1 MYPYQVGIIAN
12 TGTRTATAKTIR
24 IIDFLERVE
33 LSEEAGVEL
42 FNVVVGK
49 RQRRL

>member
-12 TGTRTATAKTIR
+12 AGTRTATAKTMTV
-24 IIDFLERVE
+24 IDFLERVE